1 MTRAL
6 RKRYGRARKAAH
18 VWQVGG
24 EARTTSTI
32 PAERPI
38 YAPVYVTVEEVVHN
52 RGKRSKDRFGDWT
65 TYGAGD
71 RIRVGYKGA
80 SYWVD
85 AAILDPA

>member
-1 MTRAL
+1 MTCAL

-18 VWQVGG
+18 VWEVGG
-24 EARTTSTI
+24 LARTTSTI

-38 YAPVYVTVEEVVHN
+38 YAPVHVTVEEVRHFPGQ
-52 RGKRSKDRFGDWT
+52 RHKDKFGDWT
-65 TYGAGD
+65 RHGEGT

-85 AAILDPA
+85 AAILEPA